1 MIQQINDS
9 NIYIG
14 YIWYRKKEKKRKEDV
29 LHIFLYEHGLKKL
42 NNKNYWKEEKLKVL
56 KFDGGSTGGRTVT
69 TISIIIN

>member
-14 YIWYRKKEKKRKEDV
+14 YIWYKKKKKRKEDV

-42 NNKNYWKEEKLKVL
+42 NNKNYRKEEKLKVL
-56 KFDGGSTGGRTVT
+56 KFDGGSTGGRIVT

>member
-1 MIQQINDS
+1 MIT
-9 NIYIG
+9 YG
-14 YIWYRKKEKKRKEDV
+14 TEKKKRKEDV

-42 NNKNYWKEEKLKVL
+42 NNKNFWKEEKLKVL